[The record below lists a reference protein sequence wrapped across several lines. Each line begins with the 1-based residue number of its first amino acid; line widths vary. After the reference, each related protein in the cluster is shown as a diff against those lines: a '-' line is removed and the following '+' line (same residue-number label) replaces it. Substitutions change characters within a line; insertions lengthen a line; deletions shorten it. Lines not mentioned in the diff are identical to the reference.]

1 MTRFSRAWS
10 NGHYK
15 LLKNPLYAKLI
26 NDFFKQ
32 KFKAIEMH
40 NIEIDLCK
48 SLAIH
53 FTTHFVENT
62 DCKTC
67 FHLHLLLN

>member
-1 MTRFSRAWS
+1 MLLFEMTFLNMFLQTLS

-40 NIEIDLCK
+40 I
-48 SLAIH
+48 
-53 FTTHFVENT
+53 FV
-62 DCKTC
+62 
-67 FHLHLLLN
+67 